1 MIYPSVVLKLKL
13 DLPSAPASRL
23 LCVAVSIVNSFVV
36 TCVSCR
42 VVSSSSSS
50 SSSSDN
56 VEERKMSC
64 RAFWVW
70 LKVVIFD
77 RFDWKS
83 FGQAQDELVTG
94 HSPRLVSIEWVTDGR
109 TSWPANWQ
117 PIYWAGGNHN
127 QNWELRTGRVQLS
140 STLDGCCRLWQAA
153 KG

>member
-50 SSSSDN
+50 SSSDN

-64 RAFWVW
+64 RAFWV
-70 LKVVIFD
+70 
-77 RFDWKS
+77 
-83 FGQAQDELVTG
+83 
-94 HSPRLVSIEWVTDGR
+94 
-109 TSWPANWQ
+109 
-117 PIYWAGGNHN
+117 
-127 QNWELRTGRVQLS
+127 
-140 STLDGCCRLWQAA
+140 
-153 KG
+153 